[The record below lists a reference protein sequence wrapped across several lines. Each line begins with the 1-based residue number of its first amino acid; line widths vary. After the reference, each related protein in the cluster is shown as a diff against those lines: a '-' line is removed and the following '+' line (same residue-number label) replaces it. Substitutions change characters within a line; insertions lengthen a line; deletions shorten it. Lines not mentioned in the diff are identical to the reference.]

1 MEELL
6 FDLHS
11 QQRGRSKE
19 ELLAQMDSELE
30 KFSRYMDTLDS
41 PGRGAL
47 SNPEKALV
55 KTFMVFVA
63 KRAS

>member
-1 MEELL
+1 MDQEL
-6 FDLHS
+6 
-11 QQRGRSKE
+11 
-19 ELLAQMDSELE
+19 A
-30 KFSRYMDTLDS
+30 KFSRYMDNLDS

-47 SNPEKALV
+47 TNPEKALV